1 MGFSDY
7 TKEVSEKYPKN
18 AWLTPSEL
26 FKPWYGMSIGNYI
39 YQVNQKTGGPINII
53 EAGAGKPFFI

>member
-1 MGFSDY
+1 MVGYEDY
-7 TKEVSEKYPKN
+7 SKEVSLKYPKN

-39 YQVNQKTGGPINII
+39 H
-53 EAGAGKPFFI
+53 